1 MTIWNAMETPVCSLL
16 VITALLL
23 LLWNSYLFL
32 ILAHAKES
40 RTRILPALCSLLVIF
55 VLFFFLLDGMFHYGE
70 PEYPR
75 TWHTATTAFCSFPV
89 FIPLIIELI
98 TAVWLFWASRAL
110 ALLRRARPTPDSVKE
125 TVDLLPVGIAF
136 ADESGQTV
144 FANLTMDALSRAL
157 TGRVLTDLQP
167 LLNRAEAGEAP
178 LDGNLQ
184 TVVSDGIKV
193 WKLSHGKIR
202 AGNQDYFQL
211 TATDVTALAKINEEL
226 RNNHDKLQE
235 LHRRLENYN
244 REAEQMIV
252 SHELLNARMQVHNE
266 TGHILLVSRRYMD
279 DPEAIDETALL
290 QTLSITNAQLLKEY
304 EEDDTQ
310 RDRLSKAMEAARTIG
325 VTVRL
330 RGAIPENG
338 TPRTILAAAIRECAS
353 NLRKHADGN
362 RLEVE
367 TEDDDNEIRFTLAG
381 NGRAPEKPFSETGGL
396 SSLRTLV
403 ENAGG
408 TMSVSAQSSV
418 SIEIQLPE

>member
-1 MTIWNAMETPVCSLL
+1 
-16 VITALLL
+16 
-23 LLWNSYLFL
+23 
-32 ILAHAKES
+32 
-40 RTRILPALCSLLVIF
+40 
-55 VLFFFLLDGMFHYGE
+55 
-70 PEYPR
+70 
-75 TWHTATTAFCSFPV
+75 
-89 FIPLIIELI
+89 
-98 TAVWLFWASRAL
+98 
-110 ALLRRARPTPDSVKE
+110 
-125 TVDLLPVGIAF
+125 VGIAF

-310 RDRLSKAMEAARTIG
+310 RDRLSEAMEAARTIG